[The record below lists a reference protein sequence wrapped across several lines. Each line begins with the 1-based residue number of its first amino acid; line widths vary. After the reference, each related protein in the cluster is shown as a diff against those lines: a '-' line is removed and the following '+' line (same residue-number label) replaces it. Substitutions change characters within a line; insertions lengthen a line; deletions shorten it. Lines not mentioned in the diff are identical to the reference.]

1 MLAKKG
7 VEEIPTTLKKPFS
20 LSWRGDPPHMLPPD
34 IPVWW
39 RFLETWGHEIK
50 KLYYDC
56 LLGGPFLTEEE
67 EKDPIK
73 KSWRYINSKRPDAI
87 AETEKEVWIIEVS
100 ANPGLR
106 AIGQVISYESL
117 WQEDPKIEK
126 LERPVLVVET
136 LDTDLGAVAG
146 KLGVLIF
153 VV

>member
-1 MLAKKG
+1 ML
-7 VEEIPTTLKKPFS
+7 E
-20 LSWRGDPPHMLPPD
+20 PD

-39 RFLETWGHEIK
+39 RFFDLWKHEIK
-50 KLYYDC
+50 RLWYDC

-73 KSWRYINSKRPDAI
+73 KSWRYVNSKRPDAI
-87 AETEKEVWIIEVS
+87 AELENEVWIIEVS

-106 AIGQVISYESL
+106 ALGQIVAYQTL

-126 LERPVLVVET
+126 IDKAVLVVET
-136 LDTDLGAVAG
+136 LDTDLGAAAA
-146 KLGVLIF
+146 KLGALIF